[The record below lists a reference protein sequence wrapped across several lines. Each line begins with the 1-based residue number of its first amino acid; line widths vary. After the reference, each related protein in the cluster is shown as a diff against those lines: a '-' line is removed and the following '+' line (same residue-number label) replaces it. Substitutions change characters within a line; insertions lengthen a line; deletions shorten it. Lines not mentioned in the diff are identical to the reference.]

1 MSIIPGIFALLVA
14 AAGWFY
20 LFYSKS
26 ASNLAAVEA
35 VESNR
40 LRVRLR
46 RLGGACMLVLGT
58 AFYVGYYASD
68 RNEPSAVFAFSWLI
82 VFVMMMTIL
91 VLAIADLRLTRR
103 LRKIRSEQL
112 QRLSDLE
119 KK

>member
-1 MSIIPGIFALLVA
+1 VEVIPGIFAFLVA

-20 LFYSKS
+20 LFYSRS
-26 ASNLAAVEA
+26 ASSLAAVEA
-35 VESNR
+35 IETNR

-58 AFYVGYYASD
+58 AFYVGYYGSD
-68 RNEPSAVFAFSWLI
+68 RNEPGPVFAFSWLI

-103 LRKIRSEQL
+103 LRRMRREAL